1 MDLKTAIGKFF
12 LEYSKFEM
20 HSVGLALRALSK
32 DEVFV
37 AHAEQLLDLEARL
50 RLIER
55 LAFARGI
62 PAGPIA
68 ELETCL
74 LRARKLKE
82 NRDEVTRSLAAMDL
96 HGVTP
101 GRGASRKTPAS
112 RRLNADF
119 SRPTE
124 MDNLWMPALARVE
137 EHALESIDLQRAFGD
152 ITRKLE
158 DPLPAAKL
166 A

>member
-1 MDLKTAIGKFF
+1 
-12 LEYSKFEM
+12 
-20 HSVGLALRALSK
+20 
-32 DEVFV
+32 
-37 AHAEQLLDLEARL
+37 LEARL

-82 NRDEVTRSLAAMDL
+82 NRDEVTRSLAVMDL

-101 GRGASRKTPAS
+101 GRGAARKTPVS

-137 EHALESIDLQRAFGD
+137 EYALESIDLQRAFSD
-152 ITRKLE
+152 ITCKLE
-158 DPLPAAKL
+158 HPLPAAKL